1 VGAAS
6 PLCFWIAANPRG
18 FTQRG
23 AKGTLLHRPGLARPM
38 SAEEKGAKDIP
49 ARRHGQ
55 HKPAATFFN
64 RRGGR
69 CFSGCDW
76 SLCISLRTYQGF
88 KPIAVVPSQPRPAHG
103 VGPWHSSRK
112 YTAVSPGSAVGDL
125 CHSAPMPVLARTY
138 SSGHFCSDSGSL
150 LSRVPRQAPKNPMGT
165 ERMAGLFKGKRALSP
180 MKLGLISTRM
190 TELISPDRIPH
201 TAPEVLNRLQNRVNR
216 ITGRLALEAT
226 AKARATRKAT
236 FMSFAIRARMIEAT
250 PTPTEAS
257 LATRICSSSV
267 ALPPR
272 RTLE

>member
-1 VGAAS
+1 MTHRIKGKFSAETDVGAAS

-125 CHSAPMPVLARTY
+125 CHSAPMPVFERAY
-138 SSGHFCSDSGSL
+138 SSGNLFRTPVPCSAGCRDKRPKIRWEPRGWPGC
-150 LSRVPRQAPKNPMGT
+150 SR
-165 ERMAGLFKGKRALSP
+165 
-180 MKLGLISTRM
+180 
-190 TELISPDRIPH
+190 
-201 TAPEVLNRLQNRVNR
+201 
-216 ITGRLALEAT
+216 GRG
-226 AKARATRKAT
+226 R
-236 FMSFAIRARMIEAT
+236 
-250 PTPTEAS
+250 
-257 LATRICSSSV
+257 C
-267 ALPPR
+267 PP
-272 RTLE
+272 